1 MNEWINKY
9 MNISIILRLLG
20 SCWNLSYYTIISG
33 PIYSLHLDC
42 MMLEDSYSILFTFVP
57 GKALVRGRKINKRF
71 LSNKLVSPALQHLNS
86 YVPQRAFKT
95 AEVDSELPIQSLSLS
110 PLRFAA
116 VACQIIRTKSL
127 FVSMLILFRSLKSYF
142 ARMFCIRSSVIDVSV
157 GLIFQVSQKTSWPII
172 QAFLF
177 LLPLCLL
184 SSFLLHLLLST
195 GGVL

>member
-1 MNEWINKY
+1 MNEWINKH

-20 SCWNLSYYTIISG
+20 SCWSLSYTIVSG
-33 PIYSLHLDC
+33 PIYSLHLDY

-57 GKALVRGRKINKRF
+57 GKVLVHGRKINKRF
-71 LSNKLVSPALQHLNS
+71 LSNKLVSPALQHPNS

-95 AEVDSELPIQSLSLS
+95 AEVGSELPIQCLFLS
-110 PLRFAA
+110 PLRFA

-127 FVSMLILFRSLKSYF
+127 FVSMLILFHSLKSYF

-157 GLIFQVSQKTSWPII
+157 VLIFQVSQKTSWPII

-184 SSFLLHLLLST
+184 SLLSFCISCFLQ
-195 GGVL
+195 VEFCS